1 VPPLAG
7 EAAVNERN
15 VTMRTAET
23 LSPRQERILSYIR
36 EFVQDHGYPPA
47 IRDIQSKLQIS
58 STSVVAYNL
67 KALQSK
73 GMIDRESNV
82 SRGIKIA
89 NAEKPTPFKTNGFQV
104 PLRGVITA
112 GSPLPDPEDT
122 STSEG
127 EMIEVPADMAAP
139 DKLKDVY
146 ALRVRGQSMIDA
158 LIDDGDIVLLRRQ
171 ETAENGQMVA
181 AMIVDE
187 NAVTLKK
194 FYHEGTRVRLQPANS
209 TMKPIYTS
217 SDNVQIQGRVVGVIR
232 QMF

>member
-1 VPPLAG
+1 
-7 EAAVNERN
+7 
-15 VTMRTAET
+15 MKTAES
-23 LSPRQERILSYIR
+23 LSQRQERILDYIQ

-67 KALQSK
+67 KALENK
-73 GMIDRESNV
+73 GMIEREGNV
-82 SRGIKIA
+82 SRGIKLPQP
-89 NAEKPTPFKTNGFQV
+89 EKPAPFKTNGYSV

-112 GSPLPDPEDT
+112 GKPLPDPEDT
-122 STSEG
+122 SESG
-127 EMIEVPADMAAP
+127 AEMVEVPADMAPA

-158 LIDDGDIVLLRRQ
+158 LIDDGDIVLLRYT

-181 AMIVDE
+181 ALLVDE

-194 FYHEGTRVRLQPANS
+194 FYNEGDKVRLQPANS
-209 TMKPIYTS
+209 TMDPIYTAS
-217 SDNVQIQGRVVGVIR
+217 NNVRVQGRVVGVIR

>member
-1 VPPLAG
+1 
-7 EAAVNERN
+7 
-15 VTMRTAET
+15 MRTADT
-23 LSPRQERILSYIR
+23 LSPRQEKILGYIR

-67 KALQSK
+67 KALETK
-73 GMIDRESNV
+73 GMLQREGNV
-82 SRGIKIA
+82 SRGIRLPPL
-89 NAEKPTPFKTNGFQV
+89 EKATPYKGASYQV

-112 GSPLPDPEDT
+112 GQPLPDPEDT
-122 STSEG
+122 SVSSSE
-127 EMIEVPADMAAP
+127 MVEVPSDLAP
-139 DKLKDVY
+139 ADKLKDIY

-158 LIDDGDIVLLRRQ
+158 LIDDGDIVLLRYQ

-181 AMIVDE
+181 AILVDE

-194 FYHEGTRVRLQPANS
+194 FYNEGERVRLQPANS
-209 TMKPIYTS
+209 TMLPIFTTPE
-217 SDNVQIQGRVVGVIR
+217 NVRIQGRVVGVIR